1 MAPLSLNR
9 SNSHLII
16 FKLQEEYKQTVIWL
30 LYFVLV
36 QGATSEFPFASF
48 LESSCKAFHMKMT
61 RIAREQTYTWPTF
74 SYDQFR
80 SKTRFDTGKSRLGIH
95 P

>member
-1 MAPLSLNR
+1 MAPLSLNM

-16 FKLQEEYKQTVIWL
+16 FKLQGEYKQTVIWL

-48 LESSCKAFHMKMT
+48 FRVLVQSV
-61 RIAREQTYTWPTF
+61 
-74 SYDQFR
+74 SYED
-80 SKTRFDTGKSRLGIH
+80 D
-95 P
+95 